1 MTVKAFLTAAAFS
14 LLTAAFSA
22 EECKDTG
29 VCRLPGAA
37 SDAAKSGVLS
47 PVGPSSIKKIEQAP
61 RLDTLDG
68 KTIAIVGGSFMAS
81 VTHPELKR
89 LIQRHYKGTKV
100 LLLSE
105 IGSAGPWPGPGVV
118 RREKDDFMRKL
129 REFKVD
135 AVISGNGGCGL
146 CTPKEMGSCIAAEY
160 SGIPAVMIAAPG
172 FADQAKR
179 AALTA
184 GVPIPRVAVYPGAF
198 SAHTRDELVENTR
211 KVLWPQIVRAL
222 TAPLSEDEPAAEK
235 ETAADEI
242 VFTGNF
248 DEVNLHFTR
257 NGWTDGLPI
266 VPPTPERVNE
276 FLKYTDLEPD
286 AVIAAIPPAYR
297 KVTARLVAVN
307 GVMSGCPPEY
317 MPILIAFAK
326 AMTNGDF
333 RRTLASTHA
342 WTPFCW
348 INGPLARQL
357 ELDSSQGEISNIRN
371 AKIGRFINLAMLNL
385 GGYHIKEN
393 RMGTFG
399 YLMPWCLVE
408 DDAAA
413 IKLGWRPYHM
423 QQGYELNDDVLTA
436 ASALSWGNNLAP
448 ATADPQKIMELM
460 AWDAVEKEQ
469 FALGS
474 GTPFVYRTMLV
485 TNYVARDLARKYKS
499 KEELEA
505 ALVAAARRPLAERA
519 YANYWGNPGSSFDPE
534 RYTPERHAEN
544 LGRKEHAETTATPP
558 WLAWTGKGEMETV
571 PVMLP
576 GKTALLITGDENRN
590 KTMCVPGG
598 GFATVKIELP
608 KNWDALA
615 SAAGYRPL
623 AEFRLSSGLKP
634 LDRPQQYRNY
644 RGKGERRA
652 TDARN
657 GRNDSRQ
664 QYRRRQN
671 DEGERRAT
679 GARNGRNDS
688 RQQYR
693 RRQNDEGERRSSGGM
708 RPEFGEETRRLAA
721 VCRRDPSAENRA
733 ALKKQIGIDYDR
745 FLKEQRAK
753 IKKGRDRKSQEMLR
767 RLDAMKRDRDKRIE
781 EIMKRMLDPQGGRWN
796 RDRRSRD

>member
-1 MTVKAFLTAAAFS
+1 MTGKAILTAATFA
-14 LLTAAFSA
+14 LLTTAALSA
-22 EECKDTG
+22 EECNSAGLCK
-29 VCRLPGAA
+29 LPGAV
-37 SDAAKSGVLS
+37 SGAAKSGVLS
-47 PVGPSSIKKIEQAP
+47 PVGPSSIRKIGQVP
-61 RLDTLDG
+61 RLETLDG

-81 VTHPELKR
+81 VTHPELRR
-89 LIQRHYKGTKV
+89 LIQQHYKGTKV
-100 LLLSE
+100 LVLSE

-118 RREKDDFMRKL
+118 RSQKDDFVRKL

-160 SGIPAVMIAAPG
+160 AGLPSVMIAAPG
-172 FADQAKR
+172 FSEQAKR
-179 AALTA
+179 AARIA
-184 GVPIPRVAVYPGAF
+184 GVPVPRVAVYPGAF
-198 SAHTRDELVENTR
+198 SAHTRDELLKNTR
-211 KVLWPQIVRAL
+211 EVLWPQIVKAL
-222 TAPLSEDEPAAEK
+222 TTPLSADEAAAEK
-235 ETAADEI
+235 EIPPGGI
-242 VFTGNF
+242 VLTGNF
-248 DEVNLHFTR
+248 DEVNWHFTQ

-276 FLKYTDLEPD
+276 FLKYTDLGPD

-297 KVTARLVAVN
+297 KATPRLVAVN

-317 MPILIAFAK
+317 MPILIAFVR
-326 AMTNGDF
+326 AMTDGDF

-348 INGPLARQL
+348 INGPVARQL

-371 AKIGRFINLAMLNL
+371 ARIGRFINLAMLNL

-399 YLMPWCLVE
+399 YLMPWCMVE

-413 IKLGWRPYHM
+413 IALDWRPYHM
-423 QQGYELNDDVLTA
+423 QQGFELNDNTLTA
-436 ASALSWGNNLAP
+436 ASALCWGNNLAP

-474 GTPFVYRTMLV
+474 GTPFVYRTMLI
-485 TNYVARDLARKYKS
+485 TNYVARDLARKFGS

-505 ALVAAARRPLAERA
+505 ALVAAARRPLADRA
-519 YANYWGNPGSSFDPE
+519 YANYWGNPGSSFDPD
-534 RYTPERHAEN
+534 RYTVERHAEN

-558 WLAWTGKGEMETV
+558 WLAWTGQPRMETV

-598 GFATVKIELP
+598 GFATVRIELP
-608 KNWDALA
+608 EKWDELMA
-615 SAAGYRPL
+615 AAGYKPL
-623 AEFRLSSGLKP
+623 AEYRLTSGLKP

-644 RGKGERRA
+644 RRDRRTA
-652 TDARN
+652 EARD
-657 GRNDSRQ
+657 GQSDFRQQSRQ
-664 QYRRRQN
+664 RR
-671 DEGERRAT
+671 DGGDGSPSDRRDK
-679 GARNGRNDS
+679 RD
-688 RQQYR
+688 R
-693 RRQNDEGERRSSGGM
+693 RPPDGM
-708 RPEFGEETRRLAA
+708 RPQFSEETRRLVG
-721 VCRRDPSAENRA
+721 VCRRDPSEANRA

-745 FLKEQRAK
+745 FLEEQRAK
-753 IKKGRDRKSQEMLR
+753 LKKGKRDRKSQEAAR
-767 RLDAMKRDRDKRIE
+767 RLEAMKRDRDKRIE
-781 EIMKRMLDPQGGRWN
+781 AIMKRMLDPQGGREN
-796 RDRRSRD
+796 RDRRGRD